1 MFDSLHD
8 MGDPIGIA
16 SHLRT
21 ALKGDGT
28 LMLVEPLAGDTVEEN
43 AHPLGQAFYGLS
55 ALFCTAISKSQE
67 VGLALGAQAGPKR
80 LSAVLTDG
88 GFSSAEK
95 VLTSGANMII
105 EARP

>member
-1 MFDSLHD
+1 
-8 MGDPIGIA
+8 
-16 SHLRT
+16 
-21 ALKGDGT
+21 
-28 LMLVEPLAGDTVEEN
+28 MLVEPLAGDTVEEN

-55 ALFCTAISKSQE
+55 VLFCTAISKSQE

-80 LSAVLTDG
+80 LSAVLTEG

-105 EARP
+105 EAKP